1 MAGAKETKCM
11 SDYKIGILGGG
22 QLARMLALRGF
33 ELGAQIHIYSES
45 SNDPAAQVTRFSHQ
59 GKTDSGSDLKAFL
72 EEVNVATFES
82 EFMDAPLLAKL
93 SKETGTKI
101 FPDPGLMGKIQDR
114 LSQKEML
121 IKNKVPTTPYME
133 VSTVED
139 LEKAFEEFGPIV
151 LKKRRFG
158 YDGNGTFIAKDVKSL
173 ASVALMIDSEEH
185 GWIAEK
191 FIKFKRELACVIVR
205 SRDGSIADLP
215 LVETFQE
222 DSRCLWVKGPVKTTA
237 RLTALGA
244 NLRKFLKNIDYVG
257 AMGFEIFETE
267 YDFFINE
274 LAPRVHNS
282 GHYSLNALS
291 EDQFSLHMKAV
302 VGLKISSPLPLA
314 TGFAMYNLIG
324 SSKNAPEWSE
334 IPDGVSFHWYGK
346 KENRPGRKM
355 GHMNAVG
362 LTPDAALTTLKIA
375 RRKFDV

>member
-1 MAGAKETKCM
+1 MSSQKAKKSM
-11 SDYKIGILGGG
+11 SDFKIGILGGG

-33 ELGAQIHIYSES
+33 ELGAQVHIYSES

-59 GKTDSGSDLKAFL
+59 GKSDSSSDLKTFL
-72 EEVNVATFES
+72 EEVSVATFES
-82 EFMDAPLLAKL
+82 EFMDAALLAKL

-101 FPDPGLMGKIQDR
+101 FPEPSLMGKIQDR
-114 LSQKEML
+114 LSQKEL
-121 IKNKVPTTPYME
+121 LVKHKVPTTPFKE
-133 VSTVED
+133 VATVED
-139 LEKAFEEFGPIV
+139 LEKAFEEFGPLV

-158 YDGNGTFIAKDVKSL
+158 YDGNGTFIAKDAKAL
-173 ASVALMIDSEEH
+173 ASVALMIESEDH

-191 FIKFKRELACVIVR
+191 LVKFKRELACVIVR
-205 SRDGSIADLP
+205 SADGSVADLP
-215 LVETFQE
+215 IVETHQE
-222 DSRCLWVKGPVKTTA
+222 DSRCLWVKGPIKTNA
-237 RLTALGA
+237 RLTALGT
-244 NLRKFLKNIDYVG
+244 NLRKLLKNIEYVG

-267 YDFFINE
+267 YDLFINE

-282 GHYSLNALS
+282 GHFSLNALS

-302 VGLKISSPLPLA
+302 AGLKISSPLSLA

-324 SSKNAPEWSE
+324 STNAPAEWSE

-346 KENRPGRKM
+346 NENRPGRKM

-362 LTPDAALTTLKIA
+362 LTPEAALTTLKIA